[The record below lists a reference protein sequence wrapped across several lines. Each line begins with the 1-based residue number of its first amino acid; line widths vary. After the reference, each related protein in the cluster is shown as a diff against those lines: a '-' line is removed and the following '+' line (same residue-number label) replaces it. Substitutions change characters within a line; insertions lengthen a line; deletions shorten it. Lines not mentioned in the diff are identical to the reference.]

1 MYHLKYDLPN
11 PVFLYKYKECIHGN
25 GVYDYNLIRQNTND
39 DASLPLNYTTC
50 IPYRIILVIELI
62 RFWPTLHIFHYVHVS
77 PQDATMVAA
86 QVQLLALIEVDHR
99 ATKHTHTH

>member
-1 MYHLKYDLPN
+1 MFFEAPEKAHISRVGQNHRHTYIYLVYGVIGRKIT
-11 PVFLYKYKECIHGN
+11 IHMVIY
-25 GVYDYNLIRQNTND
+25 GVY
-39 DASLPLNYTTC
+39 
-50 IPYRIILVIELI
+50 I